1 MEAIRQKIKR
11 NGNKITIELPEDFKA
26 ENIELIILSDEKE
39 EVISNKKKK
48 KSLSKEAL
56 EFYGKYKVDMKN
68 YKFDRD
74 ELHDRCSRF

>member
-1 MEAIRQKIKR
+1 MEAIRKKIKR

-39 EVISNKKKK
+39 EVTLNKDKK
-48 KSLSKEAL
+48 KSLSEEAL
-56 EFYGKYKVDMKN
+56 EFYTNFKADMSN

-74 ELHDRCSRF
+74 ELHDR